1 MSIFGIVLAAGT
13 GERFGRPK
21 SSVDISGRPMWRWS
35 FDALESGGCD
45 QVVVVGDVAGGVP
58 GGDRRRDSVA
68 AGLAVAPAATTYV
81 LVHDAARPLA
91 SAGLVRRVIE
101 RLRVGDVE
109 AVVPSIAV
117 RDTLKHVSGDVVDR
131 TIDRTDLVVAQ
142 TPQGF
147 TFEALVRSHEANDG
161 DATDDAVLVERGG
174 GSVVIVAGE
183 DHNLKVTY
191 PGDLAVATALAK
203 ELAP

>member
-1 MSIFGIVLAAGT
+1 
-13 GERFGRPK
+13 
-21 SSVDISGRPMWRWS
+21 MWRWA

-45 QVVVVGDVAGGVP
+45 RVVVVGDVPGGVP
-58 GGDRRRDSVA
+58 GGPRRRDSVA
-68 AGLAVAPAATTYV
+68 AGLALAPVETTYV

-91 SAGLVRRVIE
+91 SADLVRRVVE

-117 RDTLKHVSGDVVDR
+117 RDTLKHVSGDAVDE

-147 TFEALVRSHEANDG
+147 RFDALVRGHEADDR
-161 DATDDAVLVERGG
+161 DATDDALLVERAG
-174 GSVVIVAGE
+174 GSVVIVPGE
-183 DHNLKVTY
+183 DNNLKVTY
-191 PGDLAVATALAK
+191 PGDLAVAKALAK
-203 ELAP
+203 ALAP

>member
-1 MSIFGIVLAAGT
+1 M
-13 GERFGRPK
+13 
-21 SSVDISGRPMWRWS
+21 
-35 FDALESGGCD
+35 
-45 QVVVVGDVAGGVP
+45 
-58 GGDRRRDSVA
+58 A
-68 AGLAVAPAATTYV
+68 AGLAVAPAETTYV

-91 SAGLVRRVIE
+91 SADLVRRVIE

-161 DATDDAVLVERGG
+161 DATDDAVLVERSG

>member
-1 MSIFGIVLAAGT
+1 VSVFGIVVAAGT

-21 SSVDISGRPMWRWS
+21 SSIDIAGRPMWRWAS
-35 FDALESGGCD
+35 DALDSGGCD
-45 QVVVVGDVAGGVP
+45 QVVVVGDVPGGIAGGV
-58 GGDRRRDSVA
+58 RRRDSVA
-68 AGLAVAPAATTYV
+68 AGLAVAPAGTTYV

-91 SAGLVRRVIE
+91 SADLVRRVIE

-117 RDTLKHVSGDVVDR
+117 RDTLKHVSGDTVEQTVDR
-131 TIDRTDLVVAQ
+131 TGLVVAQ

-147 TFEALVRSHEANDG
+147 TLQALVRGHGADDG
-161 DATDDAVLVERGG
+161 DATDDALLVERSG
-174 GSVVIVAGE
+174 GSVVIVPGE

-191 PGDLAVATALAK
+191 PGDLAVAEALAK
-203 ELAP
+203 DSAP